1 MKKFLLA
8 LVLIVPMLA
17 FVGCGGDDDEP
28 QDVSVPDQSL
38 LVDQT
43 YTLPKGTWVSSD
55 DIIAKVEGNKVV
67 AVRRGEAIIKSGAKS
82 FKVTVTPSNNIIPD
96 PCLQFGAKQNVVSD
110 YMEGIG
116 GFDKPGLSLSM
127 TYVSS
132 KPYILGYQY
141 MFKNYEGLQSVTI
154 MAFQKEI
161 PELEIAEYLKQRYVP
176 VMEKDGVFGFLSPD
190 KKITVAFTMEVIKGD
205 VTYLIQYTPN

>member
-8 LVLIVPMLA
+8 LVLMVPMLA
-17 FVGCGGDDDEP
+17 FTGCGSDDDEP
-28 QDVSVPDQSL
+28 QDVSMSDQSL
-38 LVDQT
+38 LVGQT

-82 FKVTVTPSNNIIPD
+82 FKVTVAPSNNIIPD
-96 PCLQFGAKQNVVSD
+96 PCLQFGAEPNVVSD
-110 YMEGIG
+110 YMEGIR

-141 MFKNYEGLQSVTI
+141 KFKNYEGLQSVTI

-176 VMEKDGVFGFLSPD
+176 VMEKDGAFGFLSPD
-190 KKITVAFTMEVIKGD
+190 KKITVAFTMEVIKGN